1 MTNRAD
7 KGGFN
12 DKRGGYQSGSKPV
25 SQLPRSRHETG
36 SNHEKTRRRVTGN
49 APHWPCIG
57 RLQGG

>member
-25 SQLPRSRHETG
+25 SQLPKIPPRDRVKPRENPPS
-36 SNHEKTRRRVTGN
+36 SNR
-49 APHWPCIG
+49 
-57 RLQGG
+57 